1 MKILLIDDHA
11 LFREGLSLILKQL
24 EEDTTVLE
32 AENSA
37 QAETITNDTDLDL
50 DLILLDLHLPDTQGF
65 ELLKHLRSKLPA
77 TPVAM
82 LSADENAQQISEAL
96 NLGATGFITKSS
108 NSQVML
114 SAVQLILSGG
124 IYVPPAILAQQPI
137 TAVPSPTPSEA
148 ESSETPSNQTDIQL
162 TERQQAVLNLL
173 GEGLSNKEIAK
184 RLEMSPST
192 VKVHVAA
199 ILRAFDASN
208 RTQAVAFAKNIGL
221 LI

>member
-37 QAETITNDTDLDL
+37 QAESITNDTDLDL
-50 DLILLDLHLPDTQGF
+50 DLVLLDLHLPDTQGF

-82 LSADENAQQISEAL
+82 LSADENAQQISKAL

-124 IYVPPAILAQQPI
+124 VYVPPAILTQQP
-137 TAVPSPTPSEA
+137 TTLVPPPSPAAFSSGAPGSPVAPLSLGTDAGAGLRAPPPPPPPVGAHVCVPS
-148 ESSETPSNQTDIQL
+148 
-162 TERQQAVLNLL
+162 
-173 GEGLSNKEIAK
+173 GLITRIA
-184 RLEMSPST
+184 
-192 VKVHVAA
+192 
-199 ILRAFDASN
+199 
-208 RTQAVAFAKNIGL
+208 
-221 LI
+221 